1 MKHDKLI
8 ILVIVIAI
16 LIIPCLASP
25 ASAEKAYLS
34 DIAITTNSNH
44 LVVYLTVNQ
53 CFTEEMNR
61 AIESGILTTFNF
73 FIHLYE
79 RRQYWWDRKIASL
92 EIRHSIKFDNIKKS
106 YEVTLSE
113 RENETITVK
122 DFDQA
127 KRIMSE
133 IVALKVIPIRHL
145 KRNKRYQLQMMAQLD
160 KIKLPLY
167 LHYVLFFLSLWD
179 FETDWYTLNFRI

>member
-1 MKHDKLI
+1 MEKGKVRFVVIATLI
-8 ILVIVIAI
+8 ISCLV
-16 LIIPCLASP
+16 SP
-25 ASAEKAYLS
+25 AFAEKAYLS

-44 LVVYLTVNQ
+44 LVVYLRVNN
-53 CFTEEMNR
+53 CFTEEMDR
-61 AIESGILTTFNF
+61 AIDSGILTTFNF
-73 FIHLYE
+73 FIQLYE
-79 RRQYWWDRKIASL
+79 RRNYWWDSKIASL
-92 EIRHSIKFDNIKKS
+92 EVRHSIKYDNIKKS

-127 KRIMSE
+127 KKIMSE
-133 IVALKVIPIRHL
+133 IVAYKVIPIRYL
-145 KRNKRYQLQMMAQLD
+145 KKDRHYQIQMMAQLD
-160 KIKLPLY
+160 KIKLPLS

>member
-1 MKHDKLI
+1 MKNDKLS

-16 LIIPCLASP
+16 LSLPCLVST

-44 LVVYLTVNQ
+44 LVVYLMVNQ

-145 KRNKRYQLQMMAQLD
+145 KRDRRYQLQMMAQLD